1 MSKRNSTLE
10 AELKALQAALGA
22 EHAAVYGYGVVG
34 GRIGKARQT
43 DARSAYDAHRAR
55 RDELARAVKDM
66 GGTPEAASAAYMLPF
81 PVTDTATAIRFAAE
95 LEERVA
101 AVYSD
106 LVRAATGDRRR
117 MAAGA
122 LREAAVR
129 AVRWSGESVA
139 FPGLAERAGTPSATA
154 PSPT

>member
-1 MSKRNSTLE
+1 MSKRSKTEE

-34 GRIGKARQT
+34 ARIGEARRS

-66 GGTPEAASAAYMLPF
+66 GAEPEAASAAYMLPF
-81 PVTDTATAIRFAAE
+81 PVTDTAAAIRFAAE

-117 MAAGA
+117 TAAGA
-122 LREAAVR
+122 LRETAVR
-129 AVRWSGESVA
+129 AVRWSGGSVA
-139 FPGLAERAGTPSATA
+139 FPGLAERADGPSATA